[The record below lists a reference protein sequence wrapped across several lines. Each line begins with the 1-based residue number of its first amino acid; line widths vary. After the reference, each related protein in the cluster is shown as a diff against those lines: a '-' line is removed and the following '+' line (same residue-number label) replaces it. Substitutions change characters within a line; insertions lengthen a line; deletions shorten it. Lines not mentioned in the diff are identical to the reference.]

1 MALGRVD
8 AVLLDAFGT
17 LVALEPPAPRLRAE
31 LAARGVDV
39 GTEQAAAGFRAE
51 IAYYLEHHGEGRDP
65 ESLAALRDRCAAV
78 LRDALGRP
86 EAEQAAVR
94 EAMLAAIRFA
104 PYAEVPGALRALR
117 ERGLRL
123 VVASNW
129 DCSLGEVLRG
139 AGIRDLVDGVVTS
152 AEAGA
157 PKPAARIFQAALEL
171 ARCPAERALHV
182 GDSPS
187 KDVAGATS
195 AGIAAV
201 LLRRGEERPDEEPGD
216 ARSGGGAVAEITS
229 LDELRLVL

>member
-1 MALGRVD
+1 MALGRVE

-17 LVALEPPAPRLRAE
+17 LVAMEPPAPRLQAE

-39 GTEQAAAGFRAE
+39 DVERAGAAFRAE
-51 IAYYLEHHGEGRDP
+51 IAYYIEHHGEGRDRD
-65 ESLAALRDRCAAV
+65 SLDALRDRCATV

-86 EAEQAAVR
+86 DADHGAVR
-94 EAMLAAIRFA
+94 EAMLAAIRFG
-104 PYAEVPGALRALR
+104 PYPEVPSTLRALR

-129 DCSLGEVLRG
+129 DCSLGEVLRD

-157 PKPAARIFQAALEL
+157 PKPEPRVFEAALEL
-171 ARCPAERALHV
+171 AGCPAECALHV

-201 LLRRGEERPDEEPGD
+201 LLRRSDERPDEDPADG
-216 ARSGGGAVAEITS
+216 RSGIRPAAEIAS
-229 LDELRLVL
+229 LAELTHLL